1 MLITTNGGGLPTKST
16 STINRF
22 GALTLILLMMM
33 SEQTAEP
40 SPCTRTAGFAV
51 RRRGAKRYAVQFKE
65 VMLQM
70 RTLRPG
76 RPLIVHKVALST
88 VVALS
93 LSMAACISS
102 EGPSGPLLLAT
113 GTPVRQVY
121 VADLIVSNALLL
133 DFDYDPSVRNPQAQE
148 RFMQFHE
155 AALAAVRR
163 EFTERGYDVL
173 GLRAGY
179 FQQVSSCH
187 ALGDLSDVLR
197 WAREQRPTGVPSGA
211 AIATILLCVQYESAD
226 DEIPTFGQEYLSKT
240 FSAAAVVDDW
250 QAQGKPKGLW
260 SSDSGTACQWDTAE
274 GPLLTKERRASEEQ
288 ENRDILHECIRKL
301 IPALFVGLPHSQG
314 AALND

>member
-1 MLITTNGGGLPTKST
+1 
-16 STINRF
+16 
-22 GALTLILLMMM
+22 
-33 SEQTAEP
+33 
-40 SPCTRTAGFAV
+40 
-51 RRRGAKRYAVQFKE
+51 
-65 VMLQM
+65 M
-70 RTLRPG
+70 RTLRLG

-88 VVALS
+88 VVALY
-93 LSMAACISS
+93 LATTACISS
-102 EGPSGPLLLAT
+102 AGPSGPLLLAT

-121 VADLIVSNALLL
+121 VADIIVSHALLL

-148 RFMQFHE
+148 RFVQFQE

-197 WAREQRPTGVPSGA
+197 WAREQRPAGAPNSA
-211 AIATILLCVQYESAD
+211 AIATILLCVRYESAD
-226 DEIPTFGQEYLSKT
+226 DGIPTFGKEYLSRT

-250 QAQGKPKGLW
+250 QVQGKPKGLW
-260 SSDSGTACQWDTAE
+260 SSDSGTACQWETAE
-274 GPLLTKERRASEEQ
+274 GPLITKERRASEEQ

-301 IPALFVGLPHSQG
+301 IPPLFAGLPRSQG
-314 AALND
+314 TAQ